1 MRNYRWG
8 FEGDS
13 MPRFTVE
20 VPDTSELAA
29 ATTEY
34 EVADVIPGVH
44 NVRVITVKLVF
55 IDDLEDSEPDGATRH
70 PSHLG
75 FPPGALR
82 IIDKE
87 EP

>member
-1 MRNYRWG
+1 MRTYRWG

-13 MPRFTVE
+13 MPHFTVE
-20 VPDTSELAA
+20 VPDVSELAA

-34 EVADVIPGVH
+34 EVTDVIPGVH
-44 NVRVITVKLVF
+44 SVRVITVKLVF
-55 IDDLEDSEPDGATRH
+55 LDDLEDNEPKSVPTH
-70 PSHLG
+70 PSRLA

-82 IIDKE
+82 VIDKE

>member
-1 MRNYRWG
+1 MRTYRWG
-8 FEGDS
+8 FEDDS

-20 VPDTSELAA
+20 TPDTSELVG

-34 EVADVIPGVH
+34 EVTDVIPGVH
-44 NVRVITVKLVF
+44 SVRVITVRLAF
-55 IDDLEDSEPDGATRH
+55 IDDIEDNEPASDRH
-70 PSHLG
+70 PSRLA